1 MLRTLLFFILCLWP
15 LLGHAND
22 IYKCMKDGKVVF
34 SQNACPDDF
43 SQHKIEY
50 QLGITTETDT
60 DKRVQANDP
69 LKDILSNGGTI
80 SVEKLMLL
88 LDGELYRLKQ
98 ENSYFNIIRASE
110 IQKLDRKSYWQKLEK
125 TDAKYLS
132 ELASINQRYD
142 ELIASNL
149 SMIKLLNERRN
160 QILAAIPQEPAN

>member
-1 MLRTLLFFILCLWP
+1 
-15 LLGHAND
+15 
-22 IYKCMKDGKVVF
+22 MKDGKVVF
-34 SQNACPDDF
+34 SQNACPGDF

-60 DKRVQANDP
+60 DKPVQASDP
-69 LKDILSNGGTI
+69 LKEILSNGGTI

-125 TDAKYLS
+125 TDPKYLA

-142 ELIASNL
+142 ELIASNT
-149 SMIKLLNERRN
+149 SMITLLNDRKK
-160 QILAAIPQEPAN
+160 QILATIPEAPAN